1 MATFECFVGVDWG
14 SENHHVCVLAADRA
28 VLLDRAFAHTGQALH
43 DMVDAVLEGSEPSRV
58 AVAIE
63 TPRGPVVETLL
74 ERGVAVFAI
83 NPKQLDRFRDR
94 HTTAGAK
101 DDRRDAL
108 VLADSLRTDA
118 AAFHE
123 VKASSA
129 LYVQLREL
137 SRLHEE
143 LITERVACG
152 NRLVEQLRR
161 YYPQPLSLDSVGN
174 SPWLW
179 AVLELAP
186 TPAAA
191 KRTSLAKFGSILK
204 AHRIRR
210 HSPELVKSTLTTR
223 PLSVGAGVAEAAEVR
238 VRSLIARLR
247 LVHDELRNC
256 ERRVDELFEA
266 LAHEAAAGVPS
277 DAQIVRSI
285 PGVGPVVGATLL
297 VEAEASIRER
307 DYRTL
312 RALAGVAPVT
322 RATGKRSGKHA
333 AVNMRRACNKRLR
346 NAVHYWIHSAIGKDP
361 KVKARY
367 AAQRARGHSHGRA
380 IRGVGDRMLGVLI
393 AMLQKGT
400 LYQVSTAPTCLE
412 EKA

>member
-1 MATFECFVGVDWG
+1 MATFERFVGVDWG

-74 ERGVAVFAI
+74 ERGVTVFAI

-101 DDRRDAL
+101 DDRRDAF

-129 LYVQLREL
+129 HYVQLREL

-143 LITERVACG
+143 LIDERVACG

-204 AHRIRR
+204 GHRIRR
-210 HSPELVKSTLTTR
+210 HSPELVKTTLTTR
-223 PLSVGAGVAEAAEVR
+223 PLSVGAGVAEAAE

-266 LAHEAAAGVPS
+266 LAREAAAGVPS

-400 LYQVSTAPTCLE
+400 LYQVGTAPTCLE

>member
-1 MATFECFVGVDWG
+1 MAAFERFVGVDWG

-74 ERGVAVFAI
+74 ERGVTVFAI

-94 HTTAGAK
+94 HTTASAK
-101 DDRRDAL
+101 DDRRDAF

-143 LITERVACG
+143 LIAERVACG
-152 NRLVEQLRR
+152 NRLVEQPRR

-210 HSPELVKSTLTTR
+210 HSPELVKTTLTTR

-266 LAHEAAAGVPS
+266 LAREAAAGVPS

-400 LYQVSTAPTCLE
+400 LYQVGTAPTCLE

>member
-1 MATFECFVGVDWG
+1 MARFERFVGVDWG

-74 ERGVAVFAI
+74 ERGVTVFAI

-101 DDRRDAL
+101 DDRRDAF

-210 HSPELVKSTLTTR
+210 HSPELVKTTLTTR

-266 LAHEAAAGVPS
+266 LAQEAAAGVPS

-412 EKA
+412 ERA

>member
-1 MATFECFVGVDWG
+1 MATFERFVGVDWG
-14 SENHHVCVLAADRA
+14 SENHHVCVLTPERA
-28 VLLDRAFAHTGQALH
+28 VSLDRAFRHTGQALH
-43 DMVDAVLEGSEPSRV
+43 DMVDAILEGSEPSRV

-74 ERGVAVFAI
+74 ERGVTVFSI

-101 DDRRDAL
+101 DDRRDAF
-108 VLADSLRTDA
+108 VLADSLRTDSD
-118 AAFHE
+118 AFHP
-123 VKASSA
+123 VKPSDS
-129 LYVQLREL
+129 LHVQLREL

-143 LITERVACG
+143 LIAERVACG

-161 YYPQPLSLDSVGN
+161 YFPQPLSLDSAGD

-179 AVLELAP
+179 ALLELAP
-186 TPAAA
+186 TPIAA

-204 AHRIRR
+204 AYRIRR
-210 HSPELVKSTLTTR
+210 HSAEAVKTALTTR

-247 LVHDELRNC
+247 LVHSELKNC
-256 ERRVDELFEA
+256 EMKVHEIFESLERQA
-266 LAHEAAAGVPS
+266 PDGGHS
-277 DAQIVRSI
+277 DAEIVRSI

-297 VEAEASIRER
+297 VEAEASIRDR

-322 RATGKRSGKHA
+322 RATGKRSGKYA
-333 AVNMRRACNKRLR
+333 AVNMRRACNNRLR
-346 NAVHYWIHSAIGKDP
+346 NAVHYWIHSAIGKDAR
-361 KVKARY
+361 VKARY
-367 AAQRARGHSHGRA
+367 AEQRARGHSHGRA

-393 AMLQKGT
+393 AMLRTGT
-400 LYQVSTAPTCLE
+400 LYQVDVAPTSRE
-412 EKA
+412 EST